1 MSAGPRIGGIP
12 RRSVDSRIG
21 NVVKPEVIA
30 SVVDSELVGLGS
42 EEFGGQGV
50 GPMLVSTVT
59 GPRLVGSEDVCT
71 GVDSTS
77 AVISCVWSERASEV
91 IGV

>member
-1 MSAGPRIGGIP
+1 MP

-21 NVVKPEVIA
+21 NVVKREVIA

-42 EEFGGQGV
+42 EVIGCQGV
-50 GPMLVSTVT
+50 GPMLVSIVT
-59 GPRLVGSEDVCT
+59 GSRLVGSEDVCT

-77 AVISCVWSERASEV
+77 ASISGVWSERASEV